1 MTIKRFAHTLNFSR
15 AAMLIATGLVAVAVP
30 IAFGQASATQGT
42 AAAQAASTAAAAP
55 ALAFDIASIKPD
67 KSTDGMSRLGLMPG
81 SNFVA
86 TNVSP
91 LMLIRMAYGVE
102 DNQISGAPSW
112 LSSQRY
118 DIEAKPN
125 EFEAD
130 QLQKLSPQDRSAAVG
145 QMIQALLADR
155 FKLTLHHETKELP
168 EYVLVVAKNG
178 PKMQEAKPDDTYP
191 NGFKGPD
198 GRPGAGMMRMM
209 PGQITAQGV
218 VLANL
223 VRTLSAQL
231 GSTVID
237 KTGLTGKYDFT
248 LQWSPDMNQPSTMTA
263 GGAGGQG
270 PGAAA
275 PADSSGPSIFT
286 ALEEQLGLKLESQKG
301 PVDILVIAHVEEPS
315 EN

>member
-1 MTIKRFAHTLNFSR
+1 MVTL
-15 AAMLIATGLVAVAVP
+15 AAPVVL
-30 IAFGQASATQGT
+30 GQASATQGT
-42 AAAQAASTAAAAP
+42 SPAP
-55 ALAFDIASIKPD
+55 ALAFDVASIKPN
-67 KSTDGMSRLGLMPG
+67 KSTDEMTRIGLMPG
-81 SNFVA
+81 ANFVA

-112 LSSQRY
+112 LGSEKY

-125 EFEAD
+125 DFEAN
-130 QLQKLSPQDRSAAVG
+130 QLQKLSPQERSAAVG

-168 EYVLVVAKNG
+168 EYVLVIAKNG
-178 PKMQEAKPDDTYP
+178 PKIQDAKPDDTYP
-191 NGFKGPD
+191 NGLKGPD

-209 PGQITAQGV
+209 PGQITAQGIS
-218 VLANL
+218 LADL
-223 VRTLSAQL
+223 ARTLTGQL

-248 LQWSPDMNQPSTMTA
+248 LQWTPDVSQAPLMA
-263 GGAGGQG
+263 GAGPGAQG

-301 PVDILVIAHVEEPS
+301 PVDILVIDHVEEPS